1 MDFMKVLDQTVREI
15 KREVNIKVLKVPEME
30 QKVLDATNNEAWGP
44 HGSALAEI
52 AQATKR
58 FTECQLVMSVLWTR
72 LADGGRNWR
81 HVYKALAVIEYLI
94 AHGSEKAVDDII
106 EHTFQIS
113 SLSGFEFVE
122 PNGKDVG
129 INVRKKSETII
140 SLLNNKDK
148 IEEVRNKA
156 AANRDKYVGLSSSGI
171 SYKSS
176 SASSS
181 FGSNNFQSSDRYG
194 GFGSKREGENFND
207 SYRDER
213 FGNDDS
219 GNSRERSRRGI
230 DKDDDENNIKK
241 TSSRHG
247 RNQDVSASS
256 TSMAPSK
263 SNHSDNDYGSVAS
276 QSMSAPDDA
285 EDDFDD
291 FDPRGT
297 STNGKAST
305 VNEVDLFGDFLD
317 APVPA
322 MAPTSSAKNGKAAAE
337 VDLFA
342 DATFVS
348 AAPHVESGANS
359 QAQASVNIFDSQPAF
374 ASASSATVDFF
385 AAPSPVLP
393 TDTQPQKT
401 EAISSQNVDPFASM
415 PLNDFD
421 GSDLFGA
428 FTSHTGQSTA
438 EPTLNSAKEGNLNSA
453 SQNPMTESKSQPK
466 KNAFQVKSGI
476 WADSLSRGI
485 IDLNISARK
494 FLPVVIVN
502 CLSHAKKTNLADI
515 GIVGLSDG
523 TEEKEKVLPAPS
535 YMGRAMGM
543 GSGLGISGF
552 NPSTGAGSGDDLF
565 SSLSQQQHFGSF
577 KK

>member
-1 MDFMKVLDQTVREI
+1 MLRGSSRSSPSPICDMDFMKVLDQTVREI

-58 FTECQLVMSVLWTR
+58 FTECQLVMGVLWTR

-81 HVYKALAVIEYLI
+81 HVYKALSVIEYLI

-129 INVRKKSETII
+129 INVRK
-140 SLLNNKDK
+140 
-148 IEEVRNKA
+148 R
-156 AANRDKYVGLSSSGI
+156 YVGLSSSGI

-181 FGSNNFQSSDRYG
+181 FGSSNFQSSDRFG

-241 TSSRHG
+241 TSTRHG

-322 MAPTSSAKNGKAAAE
+322 MAPTSSAENGKAAAE

-494 FLPVVIVN
+494 FPPVVIMN
-502 CLSHAKKTNLADI
+502 YLSHAKKMNLADI

-565 SSLSQQQHFGSF
+565 SSLSQQQHFSTF

>member
-58 FTECQLVMSVLWTR
+58 FTECQLVMGVLWTR

-176 SASSS
+176 STSSS
-181 FGSNNFQSSDRYG
+181 FGSSNFQSSDRYG
-194 GFGSKREGENFND
+194 GYGSRRDGENFND

-230 DKDDDENNIKK
+230 NKEDDGNNIKK
-241 TSSRHG
+241 TSTRYG
-247 RNQDVSASS
+247 RNQDVSPSS
-256 TSMAPSK
+256 TSRAPSK
-263 SNHSDNDYGSVAS
+263 LNHSDNDYGSIPP

-297 STNGKAST
+297 STTGKGSAAST
-305 VNEVDLFGDFLD
+305 VNEVDLLGDFLD

-322 MAPTSSAKNGKAAAE
+322 MAPPSSAENGKAAAE

-359 QAQASVNIFDSQPAF
+359 QAQASVDIFDSQPAF
-374 ASASSATVDFF
+374 SSASSAPVDFF
-385 AAPSPVLP
+385 AAPSPVLQ

-401 EAISSQNVDPFASM
+401 EAESSQTVDPFSSM
-415 PLNDFD
+415 PFNNFD

-428 FTSHTGQSTA
+428 FTSHAGQSAT
-438 EPTLNSAKEGNLNSA
+438 EPTLNSVKEGNLNSV
-453 SQNPMTESKSQPK
+453 SQNPATESKPQPK
-466 KNAFQVKSGI
+466 KDAFQVKSGI

-485 IDLNISARK
+485 IDLNISA
-494 FLPVVIVN
+494 P
-502 CLSHAKKTNLADI
+502 KKTNLADI

-523 TEEKEKVLPAPS
+523 TEENEKVLPAPS

-543 GSGLGISGF
+543 GSGLGRSGF
-552 NPSTGAGSGDDLF
+552 NPSTGAGNGDDLF